1 MVMGTEETMMAR
13 SRGWPRSLR
22 IPSAM
27 DLRIGSRASER
38 SGGGSGRRIDR
49 SRAAEIRKETASAR
63 TATGAD
69 SSWTSAPA
77 RPGPAAAAA
86 E

>member
-49 SRAAEIRKETASAR
+49 SRAA
-63 TATGAD
+63 
-69 SSWTSAPA
+69 
-77 RPGPAAAAA
+77 
-86 E
+86 